1 MARRERRV
9 ATEPEQP
16 LQSAPHLPVMLAEVL
31 EAIAP
36 KDGEIYLDGTF
47 GAGGYTRALLEAA
60 NCRVIAVD
68 RDPSAVA
75 RGFAMAAEFGGRLTI
90 VEDRFS
96 NLSGVI
102 DQLGIEELDGVVLDV
117 GVSSMQLDQSDRG
130 FSFRN
135 DGPLDMRM
143 GGDGVSA
150 ADLVAE
156 LPEKELAAV
165 LRTLGEERRAG
176 AIARAICAERAETPI
191 RTTLQLASIAE
202 RVLGWSND
210 GIHAATRT
218 FQALR
223 IAVND
228 ELGEL
233 GRALFAAESR
243 LKPGGGLAVVSFHSL
258 EDRIVKTFLADRT
271 RTLPG
276 GSRHMPQAHVPPATF
291 VSLSRGVVRP
301 SDQETAT
308 NPRARSARLRAAIR
322 TEAPARGGDA
332 FAFGVPRLPVAGL
345 KGGVS

>member
-1 MARRERRV
+1 MARRERR
-9 ATEPEQP
+9 PEA
-16 LQSAPHLPVMLAEVL
+16 STSDDGRPHTPVMLAEVL
-31 EAIAP
+31 DALAP
-36 KDGEIYLDGTF
+36 ADGELFFDGTF

-60 NCRVIAVD
+60 DCRVIATD
-68 RDPSAVA
+68 RDPAAIAAGYDMVA
-75 RGFAMAAEFGGRLTI
+75 AFKGRLTL

-96 NLSGVI
+96 NLSHVL
-102 DQLGIEELDGVVLDV
+102 DQLGVETIDGAVFDV
-117 GVSSMQLDQSDRG
+117 GVSSMQLDQAGRG

-143 GGDGVSA
+143 GGEGPSA

-156 LPEKELAAV
+156 LGEKEIAAI

-176 AIARAICAERAETPI
+176 AIARAIVAARETEPVT
-191 RTTLQLASIAE
+191 TTLRLADIVES
-202 RVLGWSND
+202 VLGRSYD
-210 GIHAATRT
+210 GVHAATRT

-233 GRALFAAESR
+233 ARALFSAESR
-243 LKPGGGLAVVSFHSL
+243 LKPGGRLCVVSFHSL

-276 GSRHMPQAHVPPATF
+276 GSRHMPAAAVPPATF
-291 VSLSRGVVRP
+291 TALARGAVKP
-301 SDQETAT
+301 SSEEIAI
-308 NPRARSARLRAAIR
+308 NPRARSAKLRAAVR

-332 FAFGVPRLPVAGL
+332 FAFGVPRVPL
-345 KGGVS
+345 GGHEGGAS